1 MYTIFC
7 ILNYFDEN
15 NLSITEQ
22 VKLRFNDFI
31 DKYNKFE
38 NSSDTDNESKP
49 EEEMIKKYKLASSE
63 GVNKIKNRKLRFEIL
78 RNYIIN

>member
-7 ILNYFDEN
+7 ILNYLDEN
-15 NLSITEQ
+15 KLSITEQ
-22 VKLRFNDFI
+22 VKSRFNDFI
-31 DKYNKFE
+31 NKYTEFE
-38 NSSDTDNESKP
+38 NSSDADNHSNP

-78 RNYIIN
+78 RNYILN